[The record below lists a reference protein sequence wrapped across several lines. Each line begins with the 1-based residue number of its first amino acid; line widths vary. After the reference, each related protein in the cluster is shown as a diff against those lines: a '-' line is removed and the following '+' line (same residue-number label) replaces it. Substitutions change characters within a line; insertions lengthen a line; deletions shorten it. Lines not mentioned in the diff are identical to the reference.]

1 MNQKTITKLEPKKKP
16 LVKRKPVKINQD
28 SLIETSHFLPSK
40 QSLPLV
46 VKPRVEGLNLVS
58 WVEKNREFIEKNLDQ
73 YGAILW
79 RNFGLQDIA
88 KFEQLIQGIWGD
100 LLDYTY
106 RSTPRS
112 QVRGKIHTSTEYPA
126 HQTIPLHNEMAYS
139 RNWPLKIAFFCRKA
153 ASKGGATPIADSRLV
168 LKRLDP
174 QIVSRFEEK
183 KIMYVRNYGDG
194 LDLSWQNV
202 FQTNQK
208 SVVENYCRQQGIDWE
223 WKEGDRLK
231 TRQVCQA
238 IAIHPQTRDKIWFNQ
253 AHLFHISSLEPKV
266 RDLFLSEYQSEELPR
281 NAYYGDGTAI
291 DSSTVAEI
299 RHCYQ
304 QEMTIFPWQSGD
316 ILMLDNM
323 LTCHGRMPYVGQ
335 RQVVVGMGQLYSN

>member
-1 MNQKTITKLEPKKKP
+1 MKQQAITTSKLKKKL
-16 LVKRKPVKINQD
+16 LVKRKPVKINSN

-46 VKPRVEGLNLVS
+46 VKPRLEGLNLVS
-58 WVEKNREFIEKNLDQ
+58 WIENHQEFVENNLCQ
-73 YGAILW
+73 YGGILW
-79 RNFGLQDIA
+79 RNFALQDVGE
-88 KFEQLIQGIWGD
+88 FEQLIHGIWGD

-112 QVRGKIHTSTEYPA
+112 QVSGKIYTSTEYPA
-126 HQTIPLHNEMAYS
+126 HQAIPLHNEMAYS
-139 RNWPLKIAFFCRKA
+139 LNWPLKIAFFCRKA
-153 ASKGGATPIADSRLV
+153 ALEGGATPIADSRQV
-168 LKRLDP
+168 FKRLDP
-174 QIVSRFEEK
+174 KIVGEFEEK

-208 SVVENYCRQQGIDWE
+208 SVVENYCRRQGIDWE

-238 IAIHPQTRDKIWFNQ
+238 IAIHPQTGDKIWFNQ
-253 AHLFHISSLEPKV
+253 AHLFHISSLESKI
-266 RDLFLSEYQSEELPR
+266 RDLFLSEYQPEDLPR

-291 DSSTVAEI
+291 DSSIITEI

-304 QEMTIFPWQSGD
+304 QETIIFPWESGD